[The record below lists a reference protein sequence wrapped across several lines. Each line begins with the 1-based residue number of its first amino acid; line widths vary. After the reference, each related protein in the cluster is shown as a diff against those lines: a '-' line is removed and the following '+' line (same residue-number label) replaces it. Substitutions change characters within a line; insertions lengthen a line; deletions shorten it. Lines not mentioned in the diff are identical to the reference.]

1 MSSKVEDFNEK
12 TITAYAWLLSVPWA
26 LNDSLEKQASAWIL
40 RDLFF
45 LVGSS
50 RRIGALSNAQAAKTQ
65 PIVNGEPDLGY
76 GLVCDSTGKL
86 IALELEHAQ
95 EDPSRLDW

>member
-26 LNDSLEKQASAWIL
+26 LNDSLEKEASAWIL

-50 RRIGALSNAQAAKTQ
+50 RKIGAFSNAQSANTRT
-65 PIVNGEPDLGY
+65 IVNGEPNLGY
-76 GLVCDSTGKL
+76 GSVCDSTGKL
-86 IALELEHAQ
+86 IALEHEHAQ
-95 EDPSRLDW
+95 QDPSRLDW